1 MTFLY
6 MNRPFQSGN
15 DIMTGKKEDSH
26 DADDGELSG
35 AEIDGL
41 IQYFGIDSVDNSE
54 SLVQGIKTLV
64 RLARS

>member
-1 MTFLY
+1 MVKTD
-6 MNRPFQSGN
+6 NR
-15 DIMTGKKEDSH
+15 

-41 IQYFGIDSVDNSE
+41 IEYFGIDLADNSE

>member
-1 MTFLY
+1 MAFLT
-6 MNRPFQSGN
+6 MNRLFQSDN
-15 DIMTGKKEDSH
+15 NTIVKSDNR

-41 IQYFGIDSVDNSE
+41 IEYFGIDSVDNSE